1 MYYPKD
7 QFLGLLIQFHYKEY
21 YMKITHKKNGN
32 KVIPIFS
39 REIISSRVLLKRIKK
54 LPGVGKRPWPFLPI
68 SGQSVH
74 DLLLKDLHNSFN

>member
-21 YMKITHKKNGN
+21 YMKFTHKKNGN

-54 LPGVGKRPWPFLPI
+54 LPGVGIRRLGLFFQYPGSPI
-68 SGQSVH
+68 MISY
-74 DLLLKDLHNSFN
+74 

>member
-21 YMKITHKKNGN
+21 YMKFTHKKNGN

-54 LPGVGKRPWPFLPI
+54 LPGLGIRPWPFLPI
-68 SGQSVH
+68 SGQS
-74 DLLLKDLHNSFN
+74 DNDNLIEGLA